1 MEGWPETYTVEGS
14 VIDAQM
20 RADPDQSAR
29 LRELRI
35 VTESG
40 LPVLETEAADQT
52 IYWAYHE
59 HDHHTHV
66 FPKLHSG
73 YAA

>member
-20 RADPDQSAR
+20 NADPDQSAR

-52 IYWAYHE
+52 ICWAYGDRE
-59 HDHHTHV
+59 DEENGGG
-66 FPKLHSG
+66 SE
-73 YAA
+73 